1 MKTIVP
7 FKYTIGMLC
16 AFDILPA
23 VLLVAVNLSPIMSKV
38 AIRLSY
44 LFLAF
49 ILLGPLV
56 FFLNLR
62 NSSIIIRNGLLT
74 NNISDG
80 TRNYGWTEEMCYI
93 RKAEAVTQLQVHSYY
108 RSFPGK
114 KAILIDFGKG
124 NIKYIAADLFSKR
137 QIKAILNI
145 LNSTI

>member
-1 MKTIVP
+1 MRIKKSYFQKVKLNNKSVRHQYFWRNICII
-7 FKYTIGMLC
+7 KY
-16 AFDILPA
+16 
-23 VLLVAVNLSPIMSKV
+23 LL
-38 AIRLSY
+38 